1 MGHGFVEDGLLKCL
15 CLFLERYEYISRNK
29 PHSIP
34 QLMFSE
40 LLSDWIDSAGVFG
53 VGLDSEVRG
62 SWIPV
67 VS

>member
-1 MGHGFVEDGLLKCL
+1 MGHGFVEDELLKSL

-29 PHSIP
+29 LHSSP

-53 VGLDSEVRG
+53 VGLDVDVSGV
-62 SWIPV
+62 WIPV